1 MIDLEITLLKIE
13 NISPVNYYYIA
24 SSGGMRSSSFIGDIA
39 LKYATLKQMGELD
52 YPSPT
57 KFKPTYEEL
66 NNFDFWYTVAVN
78 EKTAM
83 SEGNGTIFMK
93 NLTRNT
99 MHGIDYNGT
108 NKYPNAREG
117 STMYKNFYFQQ
128 PILPGNIFYTYLI
141 TKVKME
147 IPPALRVG
155 NGKTG
160 LLKLVKI
167 THSDKVKAVLNRY
180 SIENIMGKK
189 VSSEGLNYTEHMLLQ
204 YFLIGMFTKEQLGEL
219 YGKWIN

>member
-1 MIDLEITLLKIE
+1 MIKLEITLLKIE

-39 LKYATLKQMGELD
+39 LKYATLKQMGELN
-52 YPSPT
+52 YPSPS

-66 NNFDFWYTVAVN
+66 NNFNFWYSVAIN
-78 EKTAM
+78 EKIAKG
-83 SEGNGTIFMK
+83 EGNGTYFMK

-108 NKYPNAREG
+108 NKFPNAREG

-128 PILPGNIFYTYLI
+128 PILPGNVFYSYLI
-141 TKVKME
+141 SKSKIEVPK
-147 IPPALRVG
+147 ALRVG

-160 LLKLVKI
+160 LLRLEKMENTNGI
-167 THSDKVKAVLNRY
+167 KAVLNRY
-180 SIENIMGKK
+180 TIENIMGRNI
-189 VSSEGLNYTEHMLLQ
+189 SPEGLSYIEHILLQ
-204 YFLIGMFTKEQLGEL
+204 YFLIGMFSKEQIGEL
-219 YGKWIN
+219 YGKWFN